1 MKARKITNLTK
12 VKALMEEGKSAKEIS
27 KEVGISISNTYN
39 YMTRVRKLKG
49 DENPTRKYKARKKLT
64 SVNKKE
70 RTEDYHKYIN
80 GAHVLFSKNVE
91 TLQAEVIKLNDWCVQ
106 WRAKVRNAENV
117 ENLENEL
124 RALTAQYADKCA
136 VIEYLEKKLGL

>member
-1 MKARKITNLTK
+1 MGVLLT
-12 VKALMEEGKSAKEIS
+12 
-27 KEVGISISNTYN
+27 
-39 YMTRVRKLKG
+39 
-49 DENPTRKYKARKKLT
+49 P
-64 SVNKKE
+64 VNKIK

>member
-1 MKARKITNLTK
+1 MKMKARKITNLTR
-12 VKALMEEGKSAKEIS
+12 VTALMEAGMKAKEIS
-27 KEVGISISNTYN
+27 KELGISISNTYN

-49 DENPTRKYKARKKLT
+49 DKNPTRKYKARKKLT
-64 SVNKKE
+64 PVNKIK

-106 WRAKVRNAENV
+106 WSAKVKSA

-136 VIEYLEKKLGL
+136 VIEYLEKKLGV